1 MYIES
6 REKRI
11 SGIACLWKKLL
22 LSFFFIL
29 SNIFCNLLCFCYCF
43 RQFLTILLFAFV
55 LFCFVLFCFGDRV

>member
-6 REKRI
+6 REKEFLVLLA
-11 SGIACLWKKLL
+11 SGK
-22 LSFFFIL
+22 SYFFLYFIL